1 MALTLVGVYG
11 VVSQLVAQST
21 REIGVR
27 KALGATPR
35 SIIALVLQESI
46 LVTSVAGYLGLVLG
60 IAVLELGAK
69 ALPDGGF
76 FKNPEVDLSV
86 ALQAVVLLIVAG
98 LVAGFIPAR
107 RAAAVRPVEA
117 LRNE

>member
-1 MALTLVGVYG
+1 MK
-11 VVSQLVAQST
+11 SF
-21 REIGVR
+21 
-27 KALGATPR
+27 GATPR

-69 ALPDGGF
+69 ALPSDGF
-76 FKNPEVDLSV
+76 FLNPEVDLSV
-86 ALQAVVLLIVAG
+86 ALQAVILLIVAG
-98 LVAGFIPAR
+98 LVAGFVPAR